1 MMGLLIES
9 HERGRGELIRCQNGT
24 EYRGGSMPIAIP
36 DVSSYAIGPR
46 DMVMHTGYMLHGS
59 SKKSGQRTLY
69 FVAHTIMR
77 KS

>member
-1 MMGLLIES
+1 MHLRIES
-9 HERGRGELIRCQNGT
+9 HERGRGELSMCQNGT
-24 EYRGGSMPIAIP
+24 EYHGGSMPIAIP

-46 DMVMHTGYMLHGS
+46 DMGMHTGYVLHGS

-69 FVAHTIMR
+69 FVAHIMMR